1 MRKAILVLLLL
12 AVIGAAVAFFLSRP
26 QVLAASDI
34 PAGHAADLAN
44 GERMYNAGG
53 CISCHKPAE
62 DNAAADKT
70 LPSGGHAL
78 ETPAGTFYPPNL
90 TPDKETGIGNWSDLD
105 FVNAMQRGVSPAGQ
119 HLIPAFPYTSY
130 ARMRIGDVLDVK
142 AYLMTLAPVRSVT
155 KPAELPFGL
164 PVEWFARRSVGL
176 WKLLAFS
183 PAPFQSDP
191 SQSET
196 WNLGAYLVS
205 APGHCS
211 ECHTPRNL
219 LMVPQTDKWLAGGPH
234 PEGKGRVPSL
244 RDLVGRERYK
254 DAADLD
260 SALRYGEM
268 FGYDKLASGGMG
280 SVQTNLSKLPEDDT
294 KAIAEYLVSLK

>member
-1 MRKAILVLLLL
+1 MRKVILVLLAL
-12 AVIGAAVAFFLSRP
+12 AVVGAAAAFYLSRP
-26 QVLAASDI
+26 QALAASDI
-34 PAGHAADLAN
+34 PAGHKADLAN

-62 DNAAADKT
+62 EDTAADKN

-78 ETPAGTFYPPNL
+78 VTPAGTFYPPNL
-90 TPDKETGIGNWSDLD
+90 TPDKETGLGAWSDLD
-105 FVNAMQRGVSPAGQ
+105 FVNAMQRGVSPSGE

-130 ARMRIGDVLDVK
+130 AKMRIGDVLDIK
-142 AYLMTLAPVRSVT
+142 AYLMTLKPVRAVAR
-155 KPAELPFGL
+155 PAELPLGL
-164 PVEWFARRSVGL
+164 PVEWLARRSVGL

-183 PAPFQSDP
+183 PAPFRPDP
-191 SQSET
+191 SHGET

-211 ECHTPRNL
+211 ECHTPRNF
-219 LMVPQTDKWLAGGPH
+219 LMVPQTGKWLAGGPH
-234 PEGKGRVPSL
+234 PEGNGKVPSL

-260 SALRYGEM
+260 SALRFGET
-268 FGYDKLASGGMG
+268 FGYDKLSSGGMG
-280 SVQTNLSKLPEDDT
+280 SVQTNLSKLPEADT